1 MSFSAIRFP
10 FGISARGAVSG
21 ASRTDVIR
29 QQIEQVLFTNPG
41 ERVGRPTFGC
51 GIERLVFAGTGSATI
66 AAAEYTISV
75 NLREAMGDLIDVDA
89 VRVTAEDA
97 ELLIDILFT
106 IRATG
111 EELHMATT
119 HPLEGAT

>member
-10 FGISARGAVSG
+10 FAISARGAVSRS
-21 ASRTDVIR
+21 SRTEVIR
-29 QQIEQVLFTNPG
+29 EQIEQVLFTNPG
-41 ERVGRPTFGC
+41 ERVGRPAFGC

-66 AAAEYTISV
+66 AAAEYMIGI
-75 NLREAMGDLIDVDA
+75 NLRQAMGDLILVDA
-89 VRVTAEDA
+89 VRVTAEES

-111 EELHMATT
+111 EELHMAAT
-119 HPLEGAT
+119 HPLEGPP

>member
-10 FGISARGAVSG
+10 FAISARGAVAGS
-21 ASRTDVIR
+21 ARAEVIR

-51 GIERLVFAGTGSATI
+51 GIERLVFAGAGSDTI
-66 AAAEYTISV
+66 AAAEYTIGV
-75 NLREAMGDLIDVDA
+75 ALRQAMGEVIDIDGI
-89 VRVTAEDA
+89 RVTAEET

-111 EELHMATT
+111 EELHMAATQT
-119 HPLEGAT
+119 LEGTP

>member
-1 MSFSAIRFP
+1 MSFSAIRYP
-10 FGISARGAVSG
+10 FAISARGAVAGSTR
-21 ASRTDVIR
+21 AEVIR

-51 GIERLVFAGTGSATI
+51 GIERLVFAGTGSAAM
-66 AAAEYTISV
+66 AAAEYTISAG
-75 NLREAMGDLIDVDA
+75 LREAMGDLIEVDA

-97 ELLIDILFT
+97 ELLIDILFS

-111 EELHMATT
+111 EELHMAAS
-119 HPLEGAT
+119 HPLEGPP